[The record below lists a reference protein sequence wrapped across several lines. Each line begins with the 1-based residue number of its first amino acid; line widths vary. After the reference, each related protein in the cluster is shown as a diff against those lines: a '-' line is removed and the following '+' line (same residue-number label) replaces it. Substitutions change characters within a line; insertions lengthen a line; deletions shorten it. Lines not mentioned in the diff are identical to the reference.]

1 MILHDRK
8 LILNNGKSC
17 YMRSG
22 EAEDSRKLA
31 LYFRQ
36 AVQEDEPQELL
47 VGEVPDVYQTR
58 RILQQFAEEERRILL
73 LAWMHR
79 QIVGF
84 GVLYPASPYAH
95 KRHRGQVAVSV
106 LPGHRRIGI
115 GTMLVQQLMHCAAK
129 WEYEQIE
136 LELRR
141 HIPVKTT
148 FRNWKLFVLP
158 FHAVFIHMLIWITL
172 LTLSSVCMKEDMTS
186 AV

>member
-95 KRHRGQVAVSV
+95 KRHRGQIAVSV
-106 LPGHRRIGI
+106 LSGHRRIGI

-141 HIPVKTT
+141 DNAAAAALYRQRGFSTRLV
-148 FRNWKLFVLP
+148 REQGYKLPQGYTDALVMERRLDY
-158 FHAVFIHMLIWITL
+158 IR
-172 LTLSSVCMKEDMTS
+172 
-186 AV
+186 

>member
-36 AVQEDEPQELL
+36 AVQEDEPQELQ
-47 VGEVPDVYQTR
+47 VREVPDVYQT
-58 RILQQFAEEERRILL
+58 RRILL

-95 KRHRGQVAVSV
+95 KRHRGQIAVSV

-141 HIPVKTT
+141 RCTGSAA
-148 FRNWKLFVLP
+148 FLP
-158 FHAVFIHMLIWITL
+158 AWCGNRVISCRRATQML
-172 LTLSSVCMKEDMTS
+172 S
-186 AV
+186 